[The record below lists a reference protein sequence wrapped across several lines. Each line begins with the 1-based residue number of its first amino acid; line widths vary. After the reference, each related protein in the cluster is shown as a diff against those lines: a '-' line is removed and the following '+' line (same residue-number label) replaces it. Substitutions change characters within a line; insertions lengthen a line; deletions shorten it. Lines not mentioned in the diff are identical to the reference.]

1 MNSYLVIQVYLN
13 RIVWEIF
20 GYGLYNIMVFCQ
32 HRSEFVIF
40 LLDKIMAT
48 MFLVSYLFSFH
59 QLGFEGWRCS
69 KYLKTSFS
77 FHQLGF
83 EERKTY
89 KINFEEW
96 ELILYR
102 FYISYIGFIF
112 LVSYLFSFRRLG
124 FETWRY
130 SKYLK
135 ASFSFHQLR
144 FEEQKFYKMIFEE
157 WKIILCRLCMNVN
170 GGIIPSRSFHIY
182 DKWYFGFYDIFSLH

>member
-1 MNSYLVIQVYLN
+1 MNSYLVIQVYFN

-40 LLDKIMAT
+40 LSDRIMAT
-48 MFLVSYLFSFH
+48 MFLVSYLFSF
-59 QLGFEGWRCS
+59 
-69 KYLKTSFS
+69 
-77 FHQLGF
+77 
-83 EERKTY
+83 
-89 KINFEEW
+89 
-96 ELILYR
+96 
-102 FYISYIGFIF
+102 
-112 LVSYLFSFRRLG
+112 RRLG
-124 FETWRY
+124 LERWRY

-182 DKWYFGFYDIFSLH
+182 DKWYFGFYDIFSLY